1 MFVQTP
7 YRNAL
12 VLRVLKQMVMKISID
27 LISEAWLKLSKD
39 SVIYV
44 DQWLYNETVF
54 RIIKTH

>member
-1 MFVQTP
+1 M
-7 YRNAL
+7 NLL
-12 VLRVLKQMVMKISID
+12 VLRFRKQTVMKTSRD
-27 LISEAWLKLSKD
+27 SISEAWLKLSKD